1 MTIVPEAMQPVVAL
15 AVLALLFAGFVWE
28 RFPPETV
35 AIAAVALLMALGLLP
50 TEEFVAV
57 FANGAPIAIGALFIL
72 SGALVRTGALE
83 RVGEIVTAAAAVR
96 PVTTLAVTAVLV
108 VFASAFLNNTPVVMV
123 MIPVVMQF
131 AVAARWPA
139 SRLLIP
145 LSYASILGGGIT
157 LIGTSTNLL
166 VDGVARANGMERF
179 SIFEVTPVGLA
190 AAGAGMAFMAVA
202 GRYLLPDR
210 RTMAEFANAERK
222 KPRFFTEVVI
232 PLDSPL
238 TGENP
243 LEAEIFQGK
252 DTKIIDVLRGDRSM
266 RYAMRDVVL
275 RAGDRVVLRITAQE
289 VVDLRETGLSVAG
302 TADAVTAT
310 DAVTMEALIP
320 PGSRI
325 VGRAVGRLRLRRR
338 YGIYPLALHRRGRG
352 QGNETP
358 NQLDAVRL
366 QIGDTLLLEGSAEDI
381 HRFVDDAQL
390 VNLSR
395 EGGTQPI
402 RRSQA
407 PVAIA
412 IMLGV
417 VILAG
422 FGVMPIAGAAT
433 VGVALVLLSGILTT
447 EEAFAA
453 VDAQILALI
462 IAMLAVGQALART
475 GAIDMVVGAMVPVL
489 QGQGPVVVLIAV
501 FILTTVLT
509 ELVSNNA
516 VAVVVTPLA
525 IGLAASLGMDPRALV
540 IAVMAAA
547 NASFATPIGY
557 QTNMLVYAPGGY
569 SFGDYLRLG
578 IPLKIVTGTVAIATI
593 AWLWPLE
600 ATG

>member
-1 MTIVPEAMQPVVAL
+1 MLIPEAMEPFAAL
-15 AVLALLFAGFVWE
+15 AILALMFAGFVWE
-28 RFPPETV
+28 KFPPETV
-35 AIAAVALLMALGLLP
+35 AIAAVALLIGLGLLP
-50 TEEFVAV
+50 TDAFVGV

-83 RVGEIVTAAAAVR
+83 RLGEIITSNAGTR
-96 PVTTLAVTAVLV
+96 PVTTLAVTAVLI

-131 AVAARWPA
+131 AVATKWPA

-166 VDGVARANGMERF
+166 VDGVARENGLERF
-179 SIFEVTPVGLA
+179 SIFEITPVGLA
-190 AAGAGMAFMAVA
+190 AAASGMVFMAVA
-202 GRYLLPDR
+202 GRFLLPDR
-210 RTMAEFANAERK
+210 RTMAEFSRAERK
-222 KPRFFTEVVI
+222 QPRFFSEVVI
-232 PLDSPL
+232 PTDSPL
-238 TGENP
+238 VGENP
-243 LEAEIFQGK
+243 AMAEVFQGK
-252 DTKIIDVLRGDRSM
+252 GTKIIDVLRGDKSLR
-266 RYAMRDVVL
+266 RDVSAVAL

-289 VVDLRETGLSVAG
+289 VVDLRETGLTVAG
-302 TADAVTAT
+302 TTDAMPAT

-320 PGSRI
+320 PGARVI
-325 VGRAVGRLRLRRR
+325 GRALGRLRLRRR
-338 YGIYPLALHRRGRG
+338 YGIYPLALHRRG
-352 QGNETP
+352 QAQQP
-358 NQLDAVRL
+358 QQLDAVRV
-366 QIGDTLLLEGSAEDI
+366 QSGDTLLLEGAAEDI
-381 HRFVDDAQL
+381 HRFIDDAQL

-417 VILAG
+417 VMLAG
-422 FGVMPIAGAAT
+422 FGLMPIAGAAT
-433 VGVALVLLSGILTT
+433 LGVALVLITGILTT
-447 EEAFAA
+447 EEAFAS
-453 VDAQILALI
+453 VDAQLLALI
-462 IAMLAVGQALART
+462 VGMLAVGKALELT
-475 GAIDMVVGAMVPVL
+475 GAIDLVVQAMVPL
-489 QGQGPVVVLIAV
+489 LEGNGPIVTLVAV
-501 FILTTVLT
+501 FVLTTVMT

-516 VAVVVTPLA
+516 VAVVITPLA

-540 IAVMAAA
+540 IAVMAGA

-578 IPLKIVTGTVAIATI
+578 IPLKIVTGAASIATI
-593 AWLWPLE
+593 AWLWPLQ
-600 ATG
+600 AGAG

>member
-1 MTIVPEAMQPVVAL
+1 MTGLVPEAMQAGVAL
-15 AVLALLFAGFVWE
+15 GVLALMFVGFVWE

-35 AIAAVALLMALGLLP
+35 AIAAVATLIGLGLLP

-57 FANGAPIAIGALFIL
+57 FANGAPIAIGALFVL

-83 RVGEIVTAAAAVR
+83 RLGEIVTSSTR
-96 PVTTLAVTAVLV
+96 PVATLAVMAVLV

-131 AVAARWPA
+131 AVATRWPA

-145 LSYASILGGGIT
+145 LSYSSILGGGCT

-166 VDGVARANGMERF
+166 VDGVARAQGMERF
-179 SIFEVTPVGLA
+179 SLFEITPVGVA
-190 AAGAGMAFMAVA
+190 AAVAGMAFMAVA
-202 GRYLLPDR
+202 GRFLLPDR
-210 RTMAEFANAERK
+210 RTLAEFANAERK
-222 KPRFFTEVVI
+222 QPRFFTEVVI

-238 TGENP
+238 IGENP
-243 LEAEIFQGK
+243 AEAEIFQGK
-252 DTKIIDVLRGDRSM
+252 GTKIVDVLRGDRSL
-266 RYAMRDVVL
+266 RHDLSGIDL
-275 RAGDRVVLRITAQE
+275 RAADRVVLRITAQE

-302 TADAVTAT
+302 TADALSAT
-310 DAVTMEALIP
+310 DAVTMEALVP
-320 PGSRI
+320 PGSRLL
-325 VGRAVGRLRLRRR
+325 GRPLGRLRLRRR
-338 YGIYPLALHRRGRG
+338 YGIYPLAVHRRGQAVEAR
-352 QGNETP
+352 
-358 NQLDAVRL
+358 QLDAVRL
-366 QIGDTLLLEGSAEDI
+366 QTGDTLLLEGSAEDI
-381 HRFVDDAQL
+381 RRFVDDAQF

-417 VILAG
+417 VALAAL
-422 FGVMPIAGAAT
+422 GVMPIAGAAT
-433 VGVALVLLSGILTT
+433 LGVALVLLTGILST

-462 IAMLAVGQALART
+462 VAMLAVGRALELT
-475 GAIDMVVGAMVPVL
+475 GGIDLVVDAMVPL
-489 QGQGPVVVLIAV
+489 LEGSGPLVSLIAV
-501 FILTTVLT
+501 FVLTTVLT

-525 IGLAASLGMDPRALV
+525 IGLAASLGLDPRAMV
-540 IAVMAAA
+540 VAVMAAA

-569 SFGDYLRLG
+569 TFGDYLRLG
-578 IPLKIVTGTVAIATI
+578 IPLKIVTGIASIAVI
-593 AWLWPLE
+593 AWLWPLGG
-600 ATG
+600 AA

>member
-1 MTIVPEAMQPVVAL
+1 MPIPEAIQPIIAL
-15 AVLALLFAGFVWE
+15 GILALMFAGFMWE
-28 RFPPETV
+28 KFPPETV
-35 AIAAVALLMALGLLP
+35 AIAAVGILIALGLLP
-50 TEEFVAV
+50 TEEFVGV

-83 RVGEIVTAAAAVR
+83 RLGEIITTSAETHPAQ
-96 PVTTLAVTAVLV
+96 TLAVTAVLV

-123 MIPVVMQF
+123 MIPIVMQF
-131 AVAARWPA
+131 AAATRWPA

-179 SIFEVTPVGLA
+179 SIFEITPVGLTTA
-190 AAGAGMAFMAVA
+190 AAGMVFMALA
-202 GRYLLPDR
+202 GRFLLPDR
-210 RTMAEFANAERK
+210 RTMAEFANDGRK
-222 KPRFFTEVVI
+222 QPRFFTEVVI

-238 TGENP
+238 IGEHP
-243 LEAEIFQGK
+243 TEAEIFQGK
-252 DTKIIDVLRGDRSM
+252 GTKIIDVLRGDGSLR
-266 RYAMRDVVL
+266 RDVKAVTL
-275 RAGDRVVLRITAQE
+275 QAGDRIVLRITAQE

-302 TADAVTAT
+302 TADALSAT

-320 PGSRI
+320 PGSRV
-325 VGRAVGRLRLRRR
+325 VGRPLGRLRLRRR
-338 YGIYPLALHRRGRG
+338 YGVYPLALHRRGQAAG
-352 QGNETP
+352 AEQ
-358 NQLDAVRL
+358 QLDAVRL
-366 QIGDTLLLEGSAEDI
+366 QIGDTLLLEGASEDI
-381 HRFVDDAQL
+381 LRFIDDAQL

-407 PVAIA
+407 PAAIA

-417 VILAG
+417 VLLAG
-422 FGVMPIAGAAT
+422 LGLMPIAGAAT
-433 VGVALVLLSGILTT
+433 VGVALVLLTNILTT

-462 IAMLAVGQALART
+462 IAMLAVGRALELT
-475 GAIDMVVGAMVPVL
+475 GGIDLVVRAMVPL
-489 QGQGPVVVLIAV
+489 LEGSGPIVALVAV
-501 FILTTVLT
+501 FVLTTVLT

-525 IGLAASLGMDPRALV
+525 IGLAASLGLDPRALV
-540 IAVMAAA
+540 IAVMAGA

-600 ATG
+600 ASV

>member
-1 MTIVPEAMQPVVAL
+1 MVLVPEAMQPVVAL
-15 AVLALLFAGFVWE
+15 AILGLMFAGFVWE
-28 RFPPETV
+28 KFPPETV
-35 AIAAVALLMALGLLP
+35 AIAAVGILIALGLLP
-50 TEEFVAV
+50 TDEFVGV
-57 FANGAPIAIGALFIL
+57 FANGAPIAIGALFVL

-83 RVGEIVTAAAAVR
+83 QLGDIITGSAATR
-96 PVTTLAVTAVLV
+96 PVMTLTVTAVMI

-131 AVAARWPA
+131 AVATRWPA

-145 LSYASILGGGIT
+145 LSYASILGGGCT

-179 SIFEVTPVGLA
+179 SIFEITPIGIA
-190 AAGAGMAFMAVA
+190 AAGAGMIFMAVA
-202 GRYLLPDR
+202 GRFLLPDR
-210 RTMAEFANAERK
+210 RTLAEFANADRK
-222 KPRFFTEVVI
+222 QPRFFSEVVI

-238 TGENP
+238 IGENP
-243 LEAEIFQGK
+243 SEAEIFQGK
-252 DTKIIDVLRGDRSM
+252 GTKIVDVLRGDQSFR
-266 RYAMRDVVL
+266 RDFKSVTL
-275 RAGDRVVLRITAQE
+275 QASDRVVVRITAQE

-302 TADAVTAT
+302 TADALSAT
-310 DAVTMEALIP
+310 DAITMEALVP
-320 PGSRI
+320 PGSRL
-325 VGRAVGRLRLRRR
+325 VGRPLGRLRLRRR
-338 YGIYPLALHRRGRG
+338 YGIYPLAVHRRG
-352 QGNETP
+352 QATEAK
-358 NQLDAVRL
+358 QLDAVRL
-366 QIGDTLLLEGSAEDI
+366 QIGDTLLLEGSTEDI

-402 RRSQA
+402 RRAQA
-407 PVAIA
+407 PIAIF

-417 VILAG
+417 VMLAG
-422 FGVMPIAGAAT
+422 FGLMPIAGAAT
-433 VGVALVLLSGILTT
+433 VGVALVLLTGIMTT
-447 EEAFAA
+447 EEAFAS

-462 IAMLAVGQALART
+462 VGMLAVGRALELTGGIDLVVQAL
-475 GAIDMVVGAMVPVL
+475 VPL
-489 QGQGPVVVLIAV
+489 LEGSGPLVALIAIFV
-501 FILTTVLT
+501 LTTVLT

-525 IGLAASLGMDPRALV
+525 IGLAGSLGLDPRAMV

-578 IPLKIVTGTVAIATI
+578 IPLKIVTGTVAIAVI

-600 ATG
+600 AAV

>member
-1 MTIVPEAMQPVVAL
+1 MVLVPEAMQPVVAL
-15 AVLALLFAGFVWE
+15 AILGLMFAGFVWE
-28 RFPPETV
+28 KFPPETV
-35 AIAAVALLMALGLLP
+35 AIAAVGILIALGLLP
-50 TEEFVAV
+50 TDEFVGV
-57 FANGAPIAIGALFIL
+57 FANGAPIAIGALFVL

-83 RVGEIVTAAAAVR
+83 QLGDIITGSAATR
-96 PVTTLAVTAVLV
+96 PVMTLTVTAVMI

-131 AVAARWPA
+131 AVATRWPA

-145 LSYASILGGGIT
+145 LSYASILGGGCT

-179 SIFEVTPVGLA
+179 SIFEITPIGIA
-190 AAGAGMAFMAVA
+190 AAGAGMIFMAVA
-202 GRYLLPDR
+202 GRFLLPDR
-210 RTMAEFANAERK
+210 RTLAEFANADRK
-222 KPRFFTEVVI
+222 QPRFFSEVVI

-238 TGENP
+238 IGENP
-243 LEAEIFQGK
+243 SEAEIFQGK
-252 DTKIIDVLRGDRSM
+252 GTKIVDVLRGDRSL
-266 RYAMRDVVL
+266 RRDFKTIEL
-275 RAGDRVVLRITAQE
+275 QASDRVVVRITAQE

-302 TADAVTAT
+302 TANALSAT
-310 DAVTMEALIP
+310 DAITMEALVP
-320 PGSRI
+320 PGSRL
-325 VGRAVGRLRLRRR
+325 VGRALGRLRLRRR
-338 YGIYPLALHRRGRG
+338 YGIYPLAVHRRG
-352 QGNETP
+352 QATEAK
-358 NQLDAVRL
+358 QLDAVRL
-366 QIGDTLLLEGSAEDI
+366 QTGDTLLLEGSAEDI

-407 PVAIA
+407 PIAIL

-417 VILAG
+417 VVLAG
-422 FGVMPIAGAAT
+422 FGLMPIAGAAT
-433 VGVALVLLSGILTT
+433 VGVAIVLLTGILTT
-447 EEAFAA
+447 EEAFAS

-462 IAMLAVGQALART
+462 VAMLAVGRSLELT
-475 GAIDMVVGAMVPVL
+475 GGIDLVVNAMVPL
-489 QGQGPVVVLIAV
+489 LEGSGPLVALIAIFV
-501 FILTTVLT
+501 LTTVLT

-525 IGLAASLGMDPRALV
+525 IGLAGSLGLDPRAMV

-578 IPLKIVTGTVAIATI
+578 IPLKIVTGTVAIAMI

-600 ATG
+600 GAA

>member
-1 MTIVPEAMQPVVAL
+1 
-15 AVLALLFAGFVWE
+15 
-28 RFPPETV
+28 
-35 AIAAVALLMALGLLP
+35 
-50 TEEFVAV
+50 
-57 FANGAPIAIGALFIL
+57 
-72 SGALVRTGALE
+72 
-83 RVGEIVTAAAAVR
+83 
-96 PVTTLAVTAVLV
+96 
-108 VFASAFLNNTPVVMV
+108 
-123 MIPVVMQF
+123 
-131 AVAARWPA
+131 
-139 SRLLIP
+139 
-145 LSYASILGGGIT
+145 
-157 LIGTSTNLL
+157 
-166 VDGVARANGMERF
+166 
-179 SIFEVTPVGLA
+179 
-190 AAGAGMAFMAVA
+190 
-202 GRYLLPDR
+202 
-210 RTMAEFANAERK
+210 
-222 KPRFFTEVVI
+222 
-232 PLDSPL
+232 
-238 TGENP
+238 
-243 LEAEIFQGK
+243 
-252 DTKIIDVLRGDRSM
+252 
-266 RYAMRDVVL
+266 
-275 RAGDRVVLRITAQE
+275 
-289 VVDLRETGLSVAG
+289 
-302 TADAVTAT
+302 
-310 DAVTMEALIP
+310 
-320 PGSRI
+320 
-325 VGRAVGRLRLRRR
+325 
-338 YGIYPLALHRRGRG
+338 
-352 QGNETP
+352 
-358 NQLDAVRL
+358 
-366 QIGDTLLLEGSAEDI
+366 
-381 HRFVDDAQL
+381 
-390 VNLSR
+390 
-395 EGGTQPI
+395 
-402 RRSQA
+402 
-407 PVAIA
+407 
-412 IMLGV
+412 MLGV

>member
-1 MTIVPEAMQPVVAL
+1 MVLVPEAMQPVVAL
-15 AVLALLFAGFVWE
+15 AILGLMFAGFVWE
-28 RFPPETV
+28 KFPPETV
-35 AIAAVALLMALGLLP
+35 AIAAVGILIALGLLP
-50 TEEFVAV
+50 TDEFVGV
-57 FANGAPIAIGALFIL
+57 FANGAPIAIGALFVL

-83 RVGEIVTAAAAVR
+83 QLGDIITGSAATR
-96 PVTTLAVTAVLV
+96 PVMTLTVTAVMI

-131 AVAARWPA
+131 AVATRWPA

-145 LSYASILGGGIT
+145 LSYASILGGGCT

-179 SIFEVTPVGLA
+179 SIFEITPIGIA
-190 AAGAGMAFMAVA
+190 AAGAGMIFMAVA
-202 GRYLLPDR
+202 GRFLLPDR
-210 RTMAEFANAERK
+210 RTLAEFANADRK
-222 KPRFFTEVVI
+222 QPRFFSEVVI

-238 TGENP
+238 IGENP
-243 LEAEIFQGK
+243 SEAEIFQGK
-252 DTKIIDVLRGDRSM
+252 GTKIVDVLRGDRSL
-266 RYAMRDVVL
+266 RRDFKTIEL
-275 RAGDRVVLRITAQE
+275 QASDRVVVRITAQE

-302 TADAVTAT
+302 TANALSAT
-310 DAVTMEALIP
+310 DAITMEALVP
-320 PGSRI
+320 PGSRL
-325 VGRAVGRLRLRRR
+325 VGRALGRLRLRRR
-338 YGIYPLALHRRGRG
+338 YGIYPLAVHRRG
-352 QGNETP
+352 QATEAK
-358 NQLDAVRL
+358 QLDAVRL
-366 QIGDTLLLEGSAEDI
+366 QTGDTLLLEGSAEDI

-407 PVAIA
+407 PIAIL

-417 VILAG
+417 VVLAG
-422 FGVMPIAGAAT
+422 FGLMPIAGAAT
-433 VGVALVLLSGILTT
+433 VGVALVLLTGILTT
-447 EEAFAA
+447 EEAFAS

-462 IAMLAVGQALART
+462 VAMLAVGRSLELT
-475 GAIDMVVGAMVPVL
+475 GGIDLVVNAMVPL
-489 QGQGPVVVLIAV
+489 LEGSGPLVALIAIFV
-501 FILTTVLT
+501 LTTVLT

-525 IGLAASLGMDPRALV
+525 IGLAGSLGLDPRAMV

-578 IPLKIVTGTVAIATI
+578 IPLKIVTGTVAIAMI

-600 ATG
+600 GAA